1 MLGTSCHSM
10 TPWFSCLFLNL
21 QMLPCFTIH
30 KLLSVLRIRVLL
42 ESGILQ
48 EHQVAFGIG
57 LWNCCN
63 QLQVADE
70 VADTSCACQTCGK
83 HFNTANAYENHL
95 KSKKHREAV
104 AKQDKCLMPDVQQM
118 NAKNDGRTKDST
130 YSGNQQQCDSEVK
143 SMAGAVGGV
152 TEHLQQ
158 DRDIG
163 NCLLPADY
171 YLSYIYLCHK

>member
-1 MLGTSCHSM
+1 M
-10 TPWFSCLFLNL
+10 
-21 QMLPCFTIH
+21 
-30 KLLSVLRIRVLL
+30 
-42 ESGILQ
+42 
-48 EHQVAFGIG
+48 
-57 LWNCCN
+57 
-63 QLQVADE
+63 
-70 VADTSCACQTCGK
+70 ADTSCACQTCGK

-130 YSGNQQQCDSEVK
+130 YSGNQQQCDSGVK
-143 SMAGAVGGV
+143 STAGAVGGV

-163 NCLLPADY
+163 NCLSQLII
-171 YLSYIYLCHK
+171 IYLIYVINKLLLLEKHFWTFFWIDLTGVKYYTNSDCHRGQ